1 MSGCTDGAPR
11 QISSTNHADMSL
23 SIYWTLVE
31 RSQVDLIRPEAFLSP
46 AELQKLGA
54 MRFPKRRGEWL
65 LGRWAAKSLARSL
78 PDFSRCQLS
87 ALEIRSRPG
96 GAPYHHVLEGTCPPH
111 SLSISH
117 SGDLAFC
124 ALTLAAG
131 VSVGADLEK
140 VEPRTDEFLQDYFT
154 LAEWDRVRL
163 CSTDTRDLTANLI
176 WSAKEA
182 MLKALG
188 VGLHWDTRQVEVIEI
203 GGLVGRRKARE
214 GWQDL
219 EVESA
224 AAGAGIFRGW
234 WQPRGDY
241 VLSVMARSAGGINLT
256 SIDLVEAR
264 G

>member
-1 MSGCTDGAPR
+1 
-11 QISSTNHADMSL
+11 MSL

-78 PDFSRCQLS
+78 PEFTRCQP
-87 ALEIRSRPG
+87 AGLEIRSQVG
-96 GAPYHHVLEGTCPPH
+96 GAPYLFVSENACPQH

-117 SGDLAFC
+117 SGNLAFC
-124 ALTLAAG
+124 ALTLAPG

-140 VEPRTDEFLQDYFT
+140 VEPRTDEFLEDYFT
-154 LAEWDRVRL
+154 PAEWDRVRL
-163 CSTDTRDLTANLI
+163 CPADTRDLTANLI

-182 MLKALG
+182 MLKSLG
-188 VGLHWDTRQVEVIEI
+188 VGLRWDTRQVEVIEI
-203 GGLVGRRKARE
+203 GGLVGRKKARE

-219 EVESA
+219 EVEAA

-234 WQPRGDY
+234 WQPWGDY
-241 VLSVMARSAGGINLT
+241 VLSVVARSAGGT
-256 SIDLVEAR
+256 DPGSIDLVEAR